1 MFHANFTWVVLPCL
15 FRIAWVCWKLD
26 RKCWWPYHDWVV
38 LPHSVVSRY
47 YIIICI
53 FLLHIYLTAGSS
65 AAFDSNTWEPHWCS
79 TSSTQ
84 DCNMRLGH
92 TLNHWGARIMKLSGL
107 SISIEISKHPRI
119 ATLSCCHHR
128 DRNNRH
134 GFHPALTTVWSPSW
148 IHDYYTGHFPYA
160 LVCWLFSFAFHRFL
174 SNELTASVLIY
185 WLPSG
190 KHLIYFSS
198 LLTKVGNVLQY

>member
-1 MFHANFTWVVLPCL
+1 MCSIVTHVTGLIVGIHRLNRFRIFMFHANFTWVVLPCL

-53 FLLHIYLTAGSS
+53 CLLHIYLTAGSS

-79 TSSTQ
+79 TSSPQ

-134 GFHPALTTVWSPSW
+134 GFHPALTTAWW
-148 IHDYYTGHFPYA
+148 IHVGA
-160 LVCWLFSFAFHRFL
+160 HRAENVFCRD
-174 SNELTASVLIY
+174 EKVL
-185 WLPSG
+185 G
-190 KHLIYFSS
+190 F
-198 LLTKVGNVLQY
+198 Q